1 MSITNLSDLEAFM
14 DAKYV
19 HEESVHNLQ
28 APKQIVPLLMKFF
41 NPSSV
46 IDVGCGLGTFLHE
59 FHNNGVKTIHGIDGS
74 WANKELLSK
83 YIPLENFEEVDL
95 EKPYHGKQKY
105 DLAICL
111 EVAEH
116 LKPESASTIVDTL
129 TNLSDVIVFSA
140 AVPFQGGMN
149 HINEQW
155 PSYWEKLFE
164 QHNYKMLDIIRP
176 AIWDNP
182 DIFFWYKQN
191 MFIVAKKTLVST
203 IIPKKDA
210 LPQPQISS
218 LIHPELYEKKCNLVD
233 FHKKRADFAY
243 EGKLPLKEYLTMIKA
258 CLWQKIHKK
267 HFP

>member
-28 APKQIVPLLMKFF
+28 APKQIVPLLMKLF

-83 YIPLENFEEVDL
+83 YISLENFEEVDL

-140 AVPFQGGMN
+140 AIPHQGGMN
-149 HINEQW
+149 HFNEQW
-155 PSYWEKLFE
+155 PSYWEELFE

-176 AIWDNP
+176 AIWNNP

-191 MFIVAKKTLVST
+191 MFVVAKNDMASE
-203 IIPKKDA
+203 IILKKD
-210 LPQPQISS
+210 LLTHPQTKS
-218 LIHPELYEKKCNLVD
+218 LIHPELYEKKCKL
-233 FHKKRADFAY
+233 ADFYKNKADLAY
-243 EGKLPLKEYLTMIKA
+243 EGRLPLKEYLKM
-258 CLWQKIHKK
+258 LKK
-267 HFP
+267 WIWTKKK

>member
-1 MSITNLSDLEAFM
+1 MSITNSSDLEAFM

-28 APKQIVPLLMKFF
+28 APKQIVPLLMKMF
-41 NPSSV
+41 NPTSV

-59 FHNNGVKTIHGIDGS
+59 FHNNCVKTIHGIDGS

-83 YIPLENFEEVDL
+83 YISLENFEEVDL
-95 EKPYHGKQKY
+95 EKPYYGEQKY

-116 LKPESASTIVDTL
+116 LKPESASTIVNTL

-155 PSYWEKLFE
+155 SSYWEELFE

-176 AIWDNP
+176 AVWDNP
-182 DIFFWYKQN
+182 DIFWWYKQN
-191 MFIVAKKTLVST
+191 MMVVAKDKLIST
-203 IIPKKDA
+203 ILSQTSLLELIKVKN
-210 LPQPQISS
+210 
-218 LIHPELYEKKCNLVD
+218 LIHPELYDIKCKL
-233 FHKKRADFAY
+233 ADFYKNKADLAY
-243 EGKLPLKEYLTMIKA
+243 EGRLPLKEYLKM
-258 CLWQKIHKK
+258 LKK
-267 HFP
+267 WIWTKKEK